1 MEKLKQYAKENI
13 WVVNLF
19 IVLIAIAL
27 IIVLAEKIQL
37 LSSDINV
44 QESIDRTIRSGFLE
58 LTFADD
64 FVVNPVNYKLYV
76 LLNSICSTIS
86 MATLIYVGIFV
97 RRILIQMKEGNPFTK
112 GTGRKISNLSWIV
125 LIGGLAGELA
135 HFIWQKADFEQ
146 FMLDTVLKSDIIQS
160 ISFHVSVNFAVVI
173 IIFLFIRLIGFVFT
187 YAEELQNLSDE
198 TL

>member
-1 MEKLKQYAKENI
+1 
-13 WVVNLF
+13 
-19 IVLIAIAL
+19 
-27 IIVLAEKIQL
+27 
-37 LSSDINV
+37 
-44 QESIDRTIRSGFLE
+44 
-58 LTFADD
+58 
-64 FVVNPVNYKLYV
+64 
-76 LLNSICSTIS
+76 

-146 FMLDTVLKSDIIQS
+146 FMLETVLKSDIIQT
-160 ISFHVSVNFAVVI
+160 ISFRVSVNFAVVI

>member
-1 MEKLKQYAKENI
+1 MEKLKQYAKENV
-13 WVVNLF
+13 WALNLF
-19 IVLIAIAL
+19 IILLVIAL
-27 IIVLAEKIQL
+27 IVVLVEKIQL
-37 LSSDINV
+37 LSSDINI
-44 QESIDRTIRSGFLE
+44 QESVDRTIRSGFLE
-58 LTFADD
+58 LKVADD
-64 FVVNPVNYKLYV
+64 FVINSTNYKLYI
-76 LLNSICSTIS
+76 LLNAACSTIF

-112 GTGRKISNLSWIV
+112 GIGRKISNLSWIV

-160 ISFHVSVNFAVVI
+160 ISFQVSVNFATVI
-173 IIFLFIRLIGFVFT
+173 IIFFFIRLIGFVFT